1 MAQTSVVN
9 EVNAELV
16 VRLVTDGGGE
26 QRVEGFVAL
35 QGDEHTFV
43 GWMALL
49 DLLESLVE
57 GRRR

>member
-1 MAQTSVVN
+1 MARASVVN

-16 VRLVTDGGGE
+16 VRLVTDDAAE
-26 QRVEGFVAL
+26 QRVEGVVI
-35 QGDEHTFV
+35 QEGDEHSFV